1 MLFISAVTEVLLLS
15 KIRSMGGVRVTL
27 LAVVLYKLIKEDYS
41 TVIVVAALKTGLELT
56 IVKD

>member
-41 TVIVVAALKTGLELT
+41 TVIVVAALKTGSELT